1 VERSGDSWE
10 QGVCVGCDRRLEM
23 MSEWLDGWRKERKK
37 GLLKNGNVF
46 ISDQAAL
53 RPSMLLHGSCISSN
67 LLSQAYHTI
76 QSPDVLA
83 DHCPSIRR
91 MVDVESGLVQA
102 FYHAW
107 IVEAQFSCDVLVRY
121 QVLSFEVSVRTPKST
136 FSVVCLLIR
145 FFDHITTSIF
155 FFL

>member
-1 VERSGDSWE
+1 VRPKIEDDIRI
-10 QGVCVGCDRRLEM
+10 VGWMEEGEEEGIAEEWG
-23 MSEWLDGWRKERKK
+23 MSLYQ
-37 GLLKNGNVF
+37 
-46 ISDQAAL
+46 QAAL
-53 RPSMLLHGSCISSN
+53 RPSSMLLHGSCISSN

-91 MVDVESGLVQA
+91 MVGVESGLVQA

-136 FSVVCLLIR
+136 FSVACLLIR